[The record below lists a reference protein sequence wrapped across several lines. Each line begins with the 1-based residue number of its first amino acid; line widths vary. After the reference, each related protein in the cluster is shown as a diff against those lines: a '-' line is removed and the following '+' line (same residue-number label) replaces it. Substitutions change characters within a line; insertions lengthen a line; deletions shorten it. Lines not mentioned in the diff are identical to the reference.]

1 MKFDEYRE
9 LDAVAL
15 ASLVRTG
22 EVHPREIVN
31 TAMEAVERLNPR
43 LNAVLQTFEDESA
56 VANAAGA
63 LYGAPFLIKDLV
75 NHRAGGL
82 LEMGSRFT
90 RGYVTPHDTELMH
103 RFRRAG
109 LITIGRT
116 ATPEF
121 GHACTTEP
129 VLTGPTRNP
138 WDLSRMAGGSSGGS
152 ASAVAAGIVPA
163 AHANDGAGSIRIPAA
178 CCGVFGLKPSRGR
191 VSLGPDAGETLFG
204 MGIENVLSRTVRDSA
219 AILDCI
225 EGPAAGD
232 PYEITRPRVLY
243 REAVNRSPA
252 ALKIAFTTT
261 AWSGAPIDDDCIR
274 ATRDVAK
281 LCAQLGHAVEEAS
294 PSFDYDCLRRACIRG
309 WAVAIMA
316 GIETLVTAT
325 KRQPSLDYLETAT
338 LSAYEFGRRLSV
350 LEVLEVPAMLNK
362 ICRSVAPFFE
372 SYDMLLTPATSRPAA
387 PLGTYDQNKPGQ
399 TTEEWFDHKGSFA
412 PFMALFNVTGQPA
425 MSVPLSISRAGL
437 PIGAHFAARF
447 GRECALFS
455 LAAQLESERP
465 WIGRTPPRL

>member
-1 MKFDEYRE
+1 MNLDEYRE

-15 ASLVRTG
+15 ASLVHTG
-22 EVHPREIVN
+22 EVHPREIVS
-31 TAMEAVERLNPR
+31 TAMEAVQRLNPR
-43 LNAVLQTFEDESA
+43 LNAVLQTFDDEFP
-56 VANAAGA
+56 VADASGP
-63 LYGAPFLIKDLV
+63 LYGVPFLIKDLV

-82 LEMGSRFT
+82 LEMGSRLA
-90 RGYVTPHDTELMH
+90 RGFVTPHDTELMR
-103 RFRRAG
+103 RFRKAG

-121 GHACTTEP
+121 GHGCTTES

-163 AHANDGAGSIRIPAA
+163 AHANDGAGSIRIPSA

-191 VSLGPDAGETLFG
+191 VSLGPDTGEALFG

-225 EGPAAGD
+225 EGPAVGD
-232 PYEITRPRVLY
+232 PYEITRPRVPY
-243 REAVNRSPA
+243 REAANRSPA

-261 AWSGAPIDDDCIR
+261 AWSGAPIDEECVR

-294 PSFDYDCLRRACIRG
+294 PSFDYDVFRSACIRG
-309 WAVAIMA
+309 WAVAMVA
-316 GIETLVTAT
+316 GIDTLVAVT
-325 KRQPSLDYLETAT
+325 KRQPSLVYLETAT

-350 LEVLEVPAMLNK
+350 PEVLEVPAMLNR

-372 SYDMLLTPATSRPAA
+372 SYDMLLTPTTSRPAA
-387 PLGTYDQNKPGQ
+387 PLGTYNQNKPGQ
-399 TTEEWFDHKGSFA
+399 TTEQWFDHKGSFA
-412 PFMALFNVTGQPA
+412 PFLALFNVTGQPA
-425 MSVPLSISRAGL
+425 MSVPLSTGATGL

-447 GRECALFS
+447 GQEGDLLW

-465 WIGRTPPRL
+465 WIGRKPPLV

>member
-1 MKFDEYRE
+1 MNFDEYRE

-15 ASLVRTG
+15 ASLVCTG

-31 TAMEAVERLNPR
+31 TALAAVLRLNPH
-43 LNAVLQTFEDESA
+43 LNAVLQTFDDEFA
-56 VANAAGA
+56 IANASGP
-63 LYGAPFLIKDLV
+63 LYGVPFLIKDLV
-75 NHRAGGL
+75 SHRAGGL
-82 LEMGSRFT
+82 LEMGSRLA
-90 RGYVTPHDTELMH
+90 RGFVTPHDTELMH

-121 GHACTTEP
+121 GHGCTTEP

-163 AHANDGAGSIRIPAA
+163 AHASDGAGSIRIPSA
-178 CCGVFGLKPSRGR
+178 CCGVFGLKPSRAR
-191 VSLGPDAGETLFG
+191 VSLGPDTGESLFG

-232 PYEITRPRVLY
+232 PYQITRPQIPY
-243 REAVNRSPA
+243 REAANRPPA

-261 AWSGAPIDDDCIR
+261 AWSGAPVDEECVR

-281 LCAQLGHAVEEAS
+281 LCAQLGHVVEEAS
-294 PSFDYDCLRRACIRG
+294 PSFEYDVFRKACIRG
-309 WAVAIMA
+309 WAVAMVA
-316 GIETLVTAT
+316 GIDRLVAVT
-325 KRQPSLDYLETAT
+325 KRQPCADYLETAT
-338 LSAYEFGRRLSV
+338 LSAYELGRCLSV
-350 LEVLEVPAMLNK
+350 PEVLEIPALLNQ

-372 SYDMLLTPATSRPAA
+372 SYDMLLTPTTSRPAA
-387 PLGTYDQNKPGQ
+387 PLGTYNQNRPGQ
-399 TTEEWFDHKGSFA
+399 TTEQWFDHKGSFA
-412 PFMALFNVTGQPA
+412 PFLALFNVTGQPA
-425 MSVPLSISRAGL
+425 MSVPLSTSAAGL

-447 GRECALFS
+447 GQEGALLS
-455 LAAQLESERP
+455 LATQLESERP
-465 WIGRTPPRL
+465 WISRRPPFA